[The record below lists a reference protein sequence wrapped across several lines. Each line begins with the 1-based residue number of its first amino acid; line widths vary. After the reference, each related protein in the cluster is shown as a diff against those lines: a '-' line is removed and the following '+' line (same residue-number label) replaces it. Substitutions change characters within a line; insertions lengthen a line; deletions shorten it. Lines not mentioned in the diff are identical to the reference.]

1 MLSLGWSEI
10 GIILIII
17 VIVVGPNEIPNLL
30 KQLGYVSK
38 KIKSLS
44 RDFNTS
50 LNNIVKETEIDNI
63 KKEINKVSKLD
74 IKKEIEN
81 NDIISEFSDINS
93 TFEKLNKDVNDI
105 KDSNKKS
112 NDKIIKSK

>member
-10 GIILIII
+10 GIIFIII

-30 KQLGYVSK
+30 KQLGHVSK

-93 TFEKLNKDVNDI
+93 TFEKLNNDVNDI
-105 KDSNKKS
+105 KDPNTSN
-112 NDKIIKSK
+112 NEKIVKSK

>member
-10 GIILIII
+10 GIIFIII